1 MKTRTLTPE
10 VVKNKIVAV
19 RVDFNVPL
27 SEGRVTENTRIAESI
42 PTIKFLLDNGVKEI
56 HLFSHLGRPKGQ
68 KVPELS
74 LKLVLSELEQ
84 LLGEKVSFR
93 ESFTSNGSRV
103 QLHENVRF
111 WDGETVND
119 PQFIQDLLRCGAEIF
134 VNDGFSVSHRSH
146 ASVVGMATFLPAYPG
161 FLLQKEIDALHPF
174 LKKGKVP
181 GLSVVIGGAKISTKI
196 NVLKH
201 FVETSENILLGGA
214 LATTFLVAE
223 GFDVGKSFYEPE
235 MVDTAQEI
243 LGIADKNGVGVHIPI
258 DVICAEGRDALET
271 VKIPVEDVMGNMQIF
286 DIGPHTVAS
295 YGEIL
300 SHSQTIIWNGP
311 MGVCEKKNFEK
322 GTQGILKVVAAQK
335 SAKTILGGGDTLEV
349 LKTFG
354 VEKSAF
360 SHVSTGGGAM
370 LEFLEGKE
378 LPGIEVL
385 RSG

>member
-27 SEGRVTENTRIAESI
+27 SEGKVAENTRIAESI
-42 PTIKFLLDNGVKEI
+42 PTIKFLLDNGAREI

-68 KVPELS
+68 KISELS
-74 LKLVLSELEQ
+74 LKVVLPELET
-84 LLGEKVSFR
+84 LLGESVSFR
-93 ESFTSNGSRV
+93 KDFVSDGSRI

-111 WDGETVND
+111 WEGETKSD
-119 PQFIQDLLRCGAEIF
+119 PQFIQNLLKCGAELFI
-134 VNDGFSVSHRSH
+134 NEGFAVSHRAH

-161 FLLQKEIDALHPF
+161 FLLQKEINALHPF
-174 LKKGKVP
+174 VRKGKAK
-181 GLSVVIGGAKISTKI
+181 GLCVVIGGAKISTKI
-196 NVLKH
+196 NVLRH
-201 FVETSENILLGGA
+201 FAETAENIVLGGA
-214 LATTFLVAE
+214 LATTFLAAE

-258 DVICAEGRDALET
+258 DVVCAGDMDALET
-271 VKIPVEDVMGNMQIF
+271 VRVPVEDVVGDMRIF
-286 DIGPHTVAS
+286 DIGCHTVAS

-349 LKTFG
+349 LKNFG

-385 RSG
+385 RCN